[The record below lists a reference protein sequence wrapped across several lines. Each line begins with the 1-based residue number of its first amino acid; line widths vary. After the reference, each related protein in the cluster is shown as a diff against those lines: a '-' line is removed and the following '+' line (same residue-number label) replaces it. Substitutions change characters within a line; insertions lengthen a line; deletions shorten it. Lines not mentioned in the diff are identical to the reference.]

1 MQLAGSVAVITGGA
15 SGLGAATARLFAGAG
30 ARLALWDLNA
40 EAGNALAAE
49 FGSNGVFVK
58 TDVTSSA
65 DVQRALTQVQEQF
78 GSIHI
83 VINCAG
89 IATAERVIGRQGPL
103 PLERFA
109 QVIQINLIGTFNVI
123 RLAAVLMMQNPP
135 NAEGERGVIINT
147 ASVAAFEGQIG
158 QPAYAASKA
167 AVAGM
172 TLPIAR
178 EFASHGIRVVAIAPG
193 VFDTPMV
200 AGLTEPARQALSA
213 AVPFPKRLGRPDEY
227 AVLARHIV
235 ENVML
240 NGETIRLDGA
250 LRMGPD
256 RKSTRLNAK

>member
-1 MQLAGSVAVITGGA
+1 VELQGSVAVITGGA
-15 SGLGAATARLFAGAG
+15 SGLGAATARLFGGVGAQ
-30 ARLALWDLNA
+30 LALCDLNV
-40 EAGNALAAE
+40 EAGNAVAAE
-49 FGSNGVFVK
+49 FGANGLFVK
-58 TDVTSSA
+58 TDVTNSA
-65 DVQRALTQVQEQF
+65 DVQRALTQVQERF

-89 IATAERVIGRQGPL
+89 IATAERIIGRQGPL
-103 PLERFA
+103 PLERFER
-109 QVIQINLIGTFNVI
+109 VIQINLIGTFNVI
-123 RLAAVLMMQNPP
+123 RLAAVLMMQNLP

-147 ASVAAFEGQIG
+147 ASVAAFDGQIG

-167 AVAGM
+167 GVAGM

-200 AGLTEPARQALSA
+200 AGLPEPARQALGA

-227 AVLARHIV
+227 AALAQHIV

-250 LRMGPD
+250 LRMGP
-256 RKSTRLNAK
+256 R

>member
-15 SGLGAATARLFAGAG
+15 SGLGAATARLFGGVGAQ
-30 ARLALWDLNA
+30 LALCDLNV
-40 EAGNALAAE
+40 EAGNAVAAE
-49 FGSNGVFVK
+49 FGANGLFVK
-58 TDVTSSA
+58 TDVTNSA
-65 DVQRALTQVQEQF
+65 DVQRALTQVQERF

-89 IATAERVIGRQGPL
+89 IATAERIIGRQGPL
-103 PLERFA
+103 PLERFER
-109 QVIQINLIGTFNVI
+109 VIQINLIGTFNVI
-123 RLAAVLMMQNPP
+123 RLAAVLMMQNLP

-147 ASVAAFEGQIG
+147 ASVAAFDGQIG

-167 AVAGM
+167 GVAGM

-200 AGLTEPARQALSA
+200 AGLPEPARQALGA

-227 AVLARHIV
+227 AALAQHIV

-250 LRMGPD
+250 LRMGP
-256 RKSTRLNAK
+256 R

>member
-15 SGLGAATARLFAGAG
+15 SGLGAATARLFGGAG
-30 ARLALWDLNA
+30 AQLALFDLNA
-40 EAGNALAAE
+40 EAGNTLAAE
-49 FGSNGVFVK
+49 FGTHGLFVE
-58 TDVTSSA
+58 TDVTNSA
-65 DVQRALTQVQEQF
+65 DVQRALTQVQERF

-89 IATAERVIGRQGPL
+89 VGTAERVVGRQGPL
-103 PLERFA
+103 PLERFER
-109 QVIQINLIGTFNVI
+109 VIQINLIGTFNVI
-123 RLAAVLMMQNPP
+123 RLAAALMMQKPP

-147 ASVAAFEGQIG
+147 ASVAAFDGQIG

-167 AVAGM
+167 GVAGM

-178 EFASHGIRVVAIAPG
+178 EFASHGIRVMAIAPG

-200 AGLTEPARQALSA
+200 AGLPEPARQALSA
-213 AVPFPKRLGRPDEY
+213 TVPFPKRLGRPDEY
-227 AVLARHIV
+227 AALAQHIV

-250 LRMGPD
+250 LRMGP
-256 RKSTRLNAK
+256 R

>member
-15 SGLGAATARLFAGAG
+15 SGLGAATARLFGGVGAQ
-30 ARLALWDLNA
+30 LALCDLNV
-40 EAGNALAAE
+40 EAGNAVAAE
-49 FGSNGVFVK
+49 FGANGLFVK
-58 TDVTSSA
+58 TDVTNSA
-65 DVQRALTQVQEQF
+65 DVQRALTQVQERY

-103 PLERFA
+103 PLERFER
-109 QVIQINLIGTFNVI
+109 VIQINLIGTFNVI
-123 RLAAVLMMQNPP
+123 RLAAVLMMQNLP

-147 ASVAAFEGQIG
+147 ASVAAFDGQIG

-167 AVAGM
+167 GVAGM

-200 AGLTEPARQALSA
+200 AGLPEPARQALGA

-227 AVLARHIV
+227 AALAQHIV

-250 LRMGPD
+250 LRMGP
-256 RKSTRLNAK
+256 R

>member
-30 ARLALWDLNA
+30 AKLALWDLNA

-49 FGSNGVFVK
+49 LGSNGLFVK
-58 TDVTSSA
+58 TDVNNSD
-65 DVQRALTQVQEQF
+65 DVQKALTQVQEQF
-78 GSIHI
+78 GSVHM

-250 LRMGPD
+250 LRMGP
-256 RKSTRLNAK
+256 R

>member
-1 MQLAGSVAVITGGA
+1 V
-15 SGLGAATARLFAGAG
+15 
-30 ARLALWDLNA
+30 ALWDLKA

-49 FGSNGVFVK
+49 LGTNGVFVM
-58 TDVTSSA
+58 TDITKSD

-78 GSIHI
+78 GSVHI

-89 IATAERVIGRQGPL
+89 IATADRVIGRQGPL
-103 PLERFA
+103 PFERFA

-123 RLAAVLMMQNPP
+123 RLAAVLMMQNIP

-167 AVAGM
+167 GVVGM

-200 AGLTEPARQALSA
+200 AGLSEPARQALSA
-213 AVPFPKRLGRPDEY
+213 AVPFPKRLGRPNEY
-227 AVLARHIV
+227 AALARHIV

-250 LRMGPD
+250 LRMGP
-256 RKSTRLNAK
+256 R